1 MWYRFQY
8 LAGAEISDSAL
19 NKPTTEAIDK
29 NNSLLYA
36 NKWFAWKL
44 EGRNDLLTLWES
56 GEFPS
61 WMKGGT
67 ARLRRTRGT
76 LHENLIKLQAAQHA
90 DTEDT
95 IDAVSV
101 SQLSHE
107 YNIIRVTE
115 GLNMRV

>member
-1 MWYRFQY
+1 MVGLEVGRPKRLIDVVGERGISKLDERGNGEG
-8 LAGAEISDSAL
+8 LADEGNASRKL
-19 NKPTTEAIDK
+19 N
-29 NNSLLYA
+29 
-36 NKWFAWKL
+36 
-44 EGRNDLLTLWES
+44 
-56 GEFPS
+56 
-61 WMKGGT
+61 
-67 ARLRRTRGT
+67 
-76 LHENLIKLQAAQHA
+76 KLQAAQHA